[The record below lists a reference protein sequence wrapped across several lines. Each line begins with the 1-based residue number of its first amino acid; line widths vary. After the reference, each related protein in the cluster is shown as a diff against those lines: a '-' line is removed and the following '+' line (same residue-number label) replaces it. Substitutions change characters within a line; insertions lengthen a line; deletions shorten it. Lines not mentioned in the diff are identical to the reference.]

1 MNPEKGEKK
10 KESFEIL
17 SKILSFEFSCQKDV
31 RTYFNIVNISIFA
44 PKMVVFLMFD
54 KHCVM

>member
-44 PKMVVFLMFD
+44 PKMFVF
-54 KHCVM
+54 